1 MREAPRG
8 VTPGPSRVQT
18 AGRALR
24 SGFGRHLRVM
34 RSPWSFGTGSVRYR
48 RDAPVRRTRP
58 SDTTVLG
65 RNRGPGSGGEPQES
79 CRGSR
84 GRRHPDRSTRPW
96 SAGCPLSR
104 REGTESAGGKDPG
117 SRVDGGRDRL
127 WRGERKPRRVSA
139 PDGFGRHGVRISA
152 GSKTLKLRGIVIF
165 WSSEQQNAMSRTAR
179 RDLASK
185 DVRLRGGETL

>member
-1 MREAPRG
+1 MA
-8 VTPGPSRVQT
+8 S
-18 AGRALR
+18 AI
-24 SGFGRHLRVM
+24 
-34 RSPWSFGTGSVRYR
+34 
-48 RDAPVRRTRP
+48 
-58 SDTTVLG
+58 DTKFIADLLKKVFQQKAT
-65 RNRGPGSGGEPQES
+65 
-79 CRGSR
+79 
-84 GRRHPDRSTRPW
+84 
-96 SAGCPLSR
+96 GCPLSR
-104 REGTESAGGKDPG
+104 REGTESAGGKHPG